1 MNKEKHLKTACER
14 KGWDRKIQVC
24 VGQPQQHRTHRTAV
38 LALVEA
44 LRGGEISLFTSAVH
58 LCLQIGSE
66 SLILCTLNTSV

>member
-1 MNKEKHLKTACER
+1 MCER
-14 KGWDRKIQVC
+14 KDWERRTRVC

-44 LRGGEISLFTSAVH
+44 WRGREISLFTSAIH

-66 SLILCTLNTSV
+66 GLILCTLNTWVCGELGKV